1 MKERESMKEK
11 KKGNKRRGKDIREK
25 WRMKEKER
33 I

>member
-25 WRMKEKER
+25 
-33 I
+33 